1 MEITV
6 GIQHVNREV
15 TVETDLTLDDATK
28 AVEAALAGNSL
39 VLNDVKGRRVVV
51 PTSSI
56 AYVELGSDTAHPVG
70 FLR

>member
-6 GIQHVNREV
+6 GIQHVSREL
-15 TVETDLTLDDATK
+15 TIETDLTMDDASK
-28 AVEAALAGNSL
+28 AVEKALTGNSL
-39 VLNDVKGRRVVV
+39 VLDDVKGRRVVV
-51 PTSSI
+51 PSAAV

>member
-6 GIQHVNREV
+6 GIQHVNREL
-15 TVETDLTLDDATK
+15 TIETELTMDDASK
-28 AVEAALAGNSL
+28 AVEKALIGKSL
-39 VLNDVKGRRVVV
+39 VLDDVKGRRVVV
-51 PTSSI
+51 PSAAI